1 MRPDEHNPNGFMV
14 VYIGEDGKKVVCFNT
29 FRYKAAKRYKDGRVA
44 REQRSKYRNRYYIQP
59 MTRKDRIKWKSL
71 PF

>member
-14 VYIGEDGKKVVCFNT
+14 VYIGEDGNRVVCFNT

-44 REQRSKYRNRYYIQP
+44 REQRNKYRNRYYIQP
-59 MTRKDRIKWKSL
+59 MTRKDKIKWKSL